1 MTKVGPLADRQVLL
15 KNRSKLTFNRAPG
28 SISLDGNWLLRM
40 PGTIASKT

>member
-1 MTKVGPLADRQVLL
+1 MAGSGPGADRQVLV